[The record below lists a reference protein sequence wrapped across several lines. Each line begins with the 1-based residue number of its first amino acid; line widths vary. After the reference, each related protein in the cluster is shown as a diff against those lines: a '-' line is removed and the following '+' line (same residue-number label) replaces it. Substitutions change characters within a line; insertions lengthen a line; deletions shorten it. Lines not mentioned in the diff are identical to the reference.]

1 MLCVCAGKFEDE
13 GQHLQR
19 VYPTMA
25 KRTPARC
32 KGDVYRCPVLWKGA
46 SPENKIE
53 RARAQWSQLC
63 AAWLPFV
70 ADPTRRFFLEKD
82 PDLAVGFVAGKTLL
96 RCLRSHGANCSCTCS
111 LSATLTARL

>member
-1 MLCVCAGKFEDE
+1 
-13 GQHLQR
+13 
-19 VYPTMA
+19 MA

-32 KGDVYRCPVLWKGA
+32 KGDVYRCPALWKGA
-46 SPENKIE
+46 SQHAPEIKVK

-82 PDLAVGFVAGKTLL
+82 PDLAIGFVAGSTLL
-96 RCLRSHGANCSCTCS
+96 WLFTFAWRHHLRVY
-111 LSATLTARL
+111 ARLSYLA